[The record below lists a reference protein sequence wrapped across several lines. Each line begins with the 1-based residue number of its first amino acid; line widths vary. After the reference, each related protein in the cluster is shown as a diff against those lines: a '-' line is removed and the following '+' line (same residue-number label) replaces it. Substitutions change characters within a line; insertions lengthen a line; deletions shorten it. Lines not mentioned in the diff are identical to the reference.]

1 MKLATWDERVVVTQ
15 PKSAVIQMVAPVTN
29 TVRFL
34 LFHSHPDFCPG
45 GLVAQQ
51 AAGLILRQPDQAL
64 REPVLGASWLRMR
77 ELPHHRF
84 AHTGHWRAGMALLGG
99 ILMGKLRHIAITV
112 PDPQAAA
119 DFYCKA
125 FGMTQVGKSDHAL
138 ASGVYITDG
147 VVNLAFLHYKTEEAA
162 GPRGTD
168 FVGLHHIG
176 FWVEDCP
183 PVARAGGG
191 GWRPLVD
198 GGSAR

>member
-1 MKLATWDERVVVTQ
+1 M
-15 PKSAVIQMVAPVTN
+15 
-29 TVRFL
+29 
-34 LFHSHPDFCPG
+34 
-45 GLVAQQ
+45 
-51 AAGLILRQPDQAL
+51 
-64 REPVLGASWLRMR
+64 AS
-77 ELPHHRF
+77 
-84 AHTGHWRAGMALLGG
+84 LGG

-176 FWVEDCP
+176 FWVEDAHQSREQVEAAGARWWMGEVP
-183 PVARAGGG
+183 DKGEGAFYEVKFHDPNGVVFDISAHGWVGASKEGPRPEAPQQSKVAAG
-191 GWRPLVD
+191 
-198 GGSAR
+198 